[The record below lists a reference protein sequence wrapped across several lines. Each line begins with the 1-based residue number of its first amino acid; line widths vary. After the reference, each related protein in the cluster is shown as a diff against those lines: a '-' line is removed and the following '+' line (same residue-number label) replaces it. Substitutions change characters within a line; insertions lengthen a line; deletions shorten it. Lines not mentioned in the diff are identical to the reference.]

1 MRPYQKSINMYS
13 NFIHSTIS
21 QEQIL
26 EITAAI
32 DRINAQLPTLVS
44 LTNEELSS
52 LPKVS
57 MKNIDFIH
65 EVLDFAD
72 TYPDLVPSHIDVQEI
87 RKDLGL
93 IESISK
99 ILKPMKQL
107 VKKLEDSALLAGSE
121 AYIPSLAIYNS
132 VKAGTARSRSHH
144 MTIR

>member
-1 MRPYQKSINMYS
+1 MYS
-13 NFIHSTIS
+13 NFISSTIS
-21 QEQIL
+21 QDQIN
-26 EITAAI
+26 EIIAAI
-32 DRINAQLPTLVS
+32 DRINAKLPTLVS

-87 RKDLGL
+87 RKDLRL

-107 VKKLEDSALLAGSE
+107 VKKLEDCALLAGSE

-132 VKAGTARSRSHH
+132 VIAGTTRSRTHQ
-144 MTIR
+144 MTIH

>member
-1 MRPYQKSINMYS
+1 MYS
-13 NFIHSTIS
+13 NFISSTIS
-21 QEQIL
+21 QDQIN
-26 EITAAI
+26 EIIAAI
-32 DRINAQLPTLVS
+32 DRINAKLPTLVS

-72 TYPDLVPSHIDVQEI
+72 TYPDLVPSHIDVLEI
-87 RKDLGL
+87 RKDLRL

-132 VKAGTARSRSHH
+132 VIAGTTRSRTHQ
-144 MTIR
+144 MTIH

>member
-1 MRPYQKSINMYS
+1 MYS
-13 NFIHSTIS
+13 NFISSTIT
-21 QEQIL
+21 QDQIN
-26 EITAAI
+26 EIIAAI

-44 LTNEELSS
+44 LSNEELSS

-65 EVLDFAD
+65 EVLDFVD

-87 RKDLGL
+87 RKDLRL

-132 VKAGTARSRSHH
+132 VKAGTARSRTNH
-144 MTIR
+144 MTIH

>member
-1 MRPYQKSINMYS
+1 MYS
-13 NFIHSTIS
+13 NLISTSIS
-21 QEQIL
+21 QEKIN

-44 LTNEELSS
+44 LSSEEMSS

-57 MKNIDFIH
+57 IKNIDFIH

-72 TYPDLVPSHIDVQEI
+72 TYPDLIPPNIDVQEI
-87 RKDLGL
+87 RKDLYL
-93 IESISK
+93 IESITK
-99 ILKPMKQL
+99 ILKPMKKL

-132 VKAGTARSRSHH
+132 VKAGKTRSGSHN
-144 MTIR
+144 MAFQ

>member
-1 MRPYQKSINMYS
+1 MYS
-13 NFIHSTIS
+13 NFISSTIS
-21 QEQIL
+21 QDQIN
-26 EITAAI
+26 EIIAAI
-32 DRINAQLPTLVS
+32 DRINAKLPTLVS
-44 LTNEELSS
+44 LSNEELSS

-87 RKDLGL
+87 RKDLRL
-93 IESISK
+93 IESISM

-132 VKAGTARSRSHH
+132 VKAGTARSRTHN
-144 MTIR
+144 MTIH

>member
-1 MRPYQKSINMYS
+1 
-13 NFIHSTIS
+13 
-21 QEQIL
+21 
-26 EITAAI
+26 
-32 DRINAQLPTLVS
+32 
-44 LTNEELSS
+44 
-52 LPKVS
+52 

-72 TYPDLVPSHIDVQEI
+72 TYPDLVPPHIDVQEI
-87 RKDLGL
+87 RKDLSL

-132 VKAGTARSRSHH
+132 VKAGTTRSRSHH

>member
-1 MRPYQKSINMYS
+1 MYS
-13 NFIHSTIS
+13 NFISSTIS
-21 QEQIL
+21 QDQIN
-26 EITAAI
+26 EIISAI
-32 DRINAQLPTLVS
+32 DRINAKLPSLVS

-57 MKNIDFIH
+57 MQNIDFIH

-87 RKDLGL
+87 RKDLRL

-132 VKAGTARSRSHH
+132 VKAGTTRSRTHH
-144 MTIR
+144 MTIH

>member
-1 MRPYQKSINMYS
+1 MYS
-13 NFIHSTIS
+13 NFISSTIS
-21 QEQIL
+21 QDQIN
-26 EITAAI
+26 EIIAAI
-32 DRINAQLPTLVS
+32 DRINAKLPTLVS

-87 RKDLGL
+87 RKDLRL

-132 VKAGTARSRSHH
+132 VIAGTTRSRTHQ
-144 MTIR
+144 MTIH

>member
-1 MRPYQKSINMYS
+1 MYS
-13 NFIHSTIS
+13 NFISSTIS
-21 QEQIL
+21 QDQIN
-26 EITAAI
+26 EIIAAI
-32 DRINAQLPTLVS
+32 DRINAKLPTLVS

-72 TYPDLVPSHIDVQEI
+72 TYPDLVPSHIDVLEI
-87 RKDLGL
+87 RKDLRL

-132 VKAGTARSRSHH
+132 VKAGTTRSRTHQMSIH
-144 MTIR
+144 

>member
-1 MRPYQKSINMYS
+1 MYS
-13 NFIHSTIS
+13 NFISSTIS
-21 QEQIL
+21 QDQIN
-26 EITAAI
+26 EIISAI
-32 DRINAQLPTLVS
+32 DRINAKLPSLVS

-87 RKDLGL
+87 RKDLRL

-107 VKKLEDSALLAGSE
+107 VKKLEDSALLAGRE

-132 VKAGTARSRSHH
+132 VKAGTIRSRTHQI
-144 MTIR
+144 TIH

>member
-1 MRPYQKSINMYS
+1 MYS
-13 NFIHSTIS
+13 NFISSTIS
-21 QEQIL
+21 QEQIR

-44 LTNEELSS
+44 LSNEELTS

-57 MKNIDFIH
+57 MKNIDYIH
-65 EVLDFAD
+65 EDLDYAD
-72 TYPDLVPSHIDVQEI
+72 TYPDLVPPHIDVQEI
-87 RKDLGL
+87 RKDLSL

-132 VKAGTARSRSHH
+132 VKAGTTRSRSHH

>member
-1 MRPYQKSINMYS
+1 MYS
-13 NFIHSTIS
+13 NLISTSIS
-21 QEQIL
+21 QEKIN

-44 LTNEELSS
+44 LSSEEMSS

-57 MKNIDFIH
+57 IKNIDFIH

-72 TYPDLVPSHIDVQEI
+72 TYPDLIPPNIDVQEI
-87 RKDLGL
+87 RKDLYL
-93 IESISK
+93 IESITK
-99 ILKPMKQL
+99 ILKPIKKL

-132 VKAGTARSRSHH
+132 VKAGRTRSGSHN
-144 MTIR
+144 MAFQ

>member
-1 MRPYQKSINMYS
+1 MYS
-13 NFIHSTIS
+13 NLISTSIS
-21 QEQIL
+21 QEKIN

-44 LTNEELSS
+44 LSSEEMSS

-57 MKNIDFIH
+57 IKNIDFIH

-72 TYPDLVPSHIDVQEI
+72 TYPDLIPPNIDVQEI
-87 RKDLGL
+87 RKDLYL
-93 IESISK
+93 IESITK
-99 ILKPMKQL
+99 ILKPMKKL

-132 VKAGTARSRSHH
+132 VKAGRTRSGSHN
-144 MTIR
+144 MAFQ

>member
-1 MRPYQKSINMYS
+1 MYS
-13 NFIHSTIS
+13 NFISSTIS
-21 QEQIL
+21 QDQIN
-26 EITAAI
+26 EIIAAI
-32 DRINAQLPTLVS
+32 DRINAKLPTLVS

-87 RKDLGL
+87 RKDLRL

-132 VKAGTARSRSHH
+132 VIAGTTRSRTQQ
-144 MTIR
+144 MTIH

>member
-1 MRPYQKSINMYS
+1 MYS
-13 NFIHSTIS
+13 NFISSTIS
-21 QEQIL
+21 QDQIN
-26 EITAAI
+26 EIISAI
-32 DRINAQLPTLVS
+32 DRINAKLPSLVS

-57 MKNIDFIH
+57 MQNIDFIH

-72 TYPDLVPSHIDVQEI
+72 TYPDLVPTHIDVQEI
-87 RKDLGL
+87 RKDLRL

-132 VKAGTARSRSHH
+132 VKAGTTRSRTHH

>member
-1 MRPYQKSINMYS
+1 MYS
-13 NFIHSTIS
+13 NFISSTIS
-21 QEQIL
+21 QDQIN
-26 EITAAI
+26 EIIAAI
-32 DRINAQLPTLVS
+32 DRINAKLPTLVS

-87 RKDLGL
+87 RKDLRL

-132 VKAGTARSRSHH
+132 VKAGTTRSRTHQ
-144 MTIR
+144 MTIH